1 MRILITGSR
10 DWADVVMMREV
21 LAWAAR
27 RGMAEGGESVTLV
40 HGGARGADGL
50 AGRLAEELG
59 WTVEVHPAEWSKLG
73 KGAGMA
79 RNAKMVGLG
88 ADVVLA
94 FPTKSSR
101 GTWNAVKLARAEGL
115 PTVVVR
121 RHVDGTQ
128 AQSFNLPAAWRGHD
142 VDECEGRICD
152 SHPTVAEV
160 EAEDLKG

>member
-10 DWADVVMMREV
+10 DWADVRLMREV
-21 LAWAAR
+21 LEWAAG
-27 RGMAEGGESVTLV
+27 RGLPDGVGSVTLV

-50 AGRLAEELG
+50 AGRIASDLG
-59 WTVEVHPAEWSKLG
+59 WEVEVHPAEWEKLG

-79 RNAKMVGLG
+79 RNALMVDLG

-101 GTWNAVKLARAEGL
+101 GTWNAVKLARAAGL
-115 PTVVVR
+115 RTVVVR

-128 AQSFNLPAAWRGHD
+128 AQSFNLGEW
-142 VDECEGRICD
+142 
-152 SHPTVAEV
+152 
-160 EAEDLKG
+160 KGEQA